1 MIDDATYHWRMIE
14 GAAEAGP
21 GGPLAT
27 QPFVDAALRFF
38 GYHLEPVEPGDVVRA
53 VCAEVLTRRMILMG
67 DDD

>member
-1 MIDDATYHWRMIE
+1 MIDDATYHWLILE
-14 GAAEAGP
+14 TAAQSAA

-38 GYHLEPVEPGDVVRA
+38 GYSLEPAEPGDVVRA